1 MSNYDIIGKPLPRI
15 DGRVK
20 ATGEALFAMD
30 VSLPGML
37 HGKILRSP
45 HAHARILRIDTSKAE
60 QLPGVKAI
68 VTAKDT
74 GGIRFAFVD
83 TPGHPADEYPLATGK
98 VRYIGEEVAAV
109 AASDADTAEQAIGL
123 IEVDYQLLPAIFDP
137 EEAMKPGAPAVHD
150 EIIPTTT
157 SAWEDWG
164 AKKKTVPYRVINNIC
179 ATTNISYGDVE
190 KGFQESDYV
199 REDRFYAPATAH
211 AALEPH
217 VAVAS
222 FSPAGSLDVWLTG
235 MGNEMKRFWLAKTMG
250 LPLGKVRVYKTF
262 VGGAFGGKINL
273 FAYEF
278 LAALLSKKAG
288 LPVRIALT
296 REEVF
301 MTGRTS
307 HPMIITVKT
316 GVKRDGALVAQHMK
330 VIADPGA
337 YRGTSPIAMFL
348 THIFG
353 SPVYR
358 IPNVKHEATAV
369 YTNKS
374 ICCPKRGHGNPQ
386 ARFAVE
392 SQLDMIAA
400 ELGIDPLELRLK
412 NAREAGDV
420 LPNGDRL
427 NSCGLKEALSRA
439 GAAAGWKEKRG
450 RGNGRGIGMGVA
462 AMFSGSAVYPF
473 GSAAV
478 VRLNLD
484 GTATL
489 FTGQTEFGQGS
500 DTAMAMIAA
509 QELGIRMEDISVV
522 SSDTGLCPID
532 MGNFLSCGIFVSGE
546 AVRRAA
552 ADARRQLLEA
562 AAKLLEVNAAD
573 LEIRNGIIGA
583 KQAGSSVAAQ
593 ADSSVAARRAVPEAH
608 VPGKSLSIA
617 DALKAA
623 HPPGADGGAGITG
636 RGFKEALSN
645 VNFAPGI
652 SRGAGRFTDAYA
664 FTVVVAEVEVDRTT
678 GRVRIVSVT
687 TADESGFP
695 INRLNLDGQMDGQA
709 VMGVGDALFED
720 VVREEGRMMNP
731 SFADYRIP
739 SFKDMPELTS
749 IHVEAPDP
757 GGPYGAKEGGE
768 CSRSAVIPAIANAI
782 ADAVGIRLNTLPF
795 SPEKVLAAL

>member
-1 MSNYDIIGKPLPRI
+1 MPEYSIIGKPLPRV

-20 ATGEALFAMD
+20 ATGEAQFAMD
-30 VSLPGML
+30 VTLPGML
-37 HGKILRSP
+37 YGKILRSP
-45 HAHARILRIDTSKAE
+45 HAHARIIRIDTSQAE

-68 VTAKDT
+68 VTARDT
-74 GGIRFAFVD
+74 AGVRYAFVD
-83 TPGHPADEYPLATGK
+83 TPGHPADEYPLATDK
-98 VRYIGEEVAAV
+98 VRYIGEDVAAV
-109 AASDADTAEQAIGL
+109 AAVDLDTAEKALSL
-123 IEVDYQLLPAIFDP
+123 IEVQYELLPAVFDP

-150 EIIPTTT
+150 EIVPTTT

-164 AKKKTVPYRVINNIC
+164 AKKKTVPYKVVNNIC
-179 ATTNISYGDVE
+179 ATTNIAYGDVE
-190 KGFQESDYV
+190 KGFQESDHI

-222 FSPAGSLDVWLTG
+222 FNPAGSLDVWLTS
-235 MGNEMKRFWLAKTMG
+235 MGNEMKRFWLAKTIG
-250 LPLGKVRVYKTF
+250 LPLSKVRVHKTF

-288 LPVRIALT
+288 SPVKITLT

-301 MTGRTS
+301 LTGRTA

-316 GVKRDGALVAQHMK
+316 GVKKDGTLVAQHVK
-330 VIADPGA
+330 IIADPGA

-353 SPVYR
+353 SPIYR
-358 IPNVKHEATAV
+358 VPNIKHEATAV

-386 ARFAVE
+386 ARFAIE

-400 ELGIDPLELRLK
+400 DLGIDPVELRLK
-412 NAREAGDV
+412 NAREAGEV
-420 LPNGDRL
+420 LPNGDKL

-439 GAAAGWKEKRG
+439 ADASGWSKKRG
-450 RGNGRGIGMGVA
+450 RGHDRGIGIGVA

-500 DTAMAMIAA
+500 DTAMAMITA
-509 QELGIRMEDISVV
+509 QELGMRLEDIIVV
-522 SSDTGLCPID
+522 SSDTELCPID
-532 MGNFLSCGIFVSGE
+532 MGNFLSCGVFVSGE

-562 AAKLLEVNAAD
+562 TARLLKVNVEELEVRQGN
-573 LEIRNGIIGA
+573 IRV
-583 KQAGSSVAAQ
+583 KHTPKKV
-593 ADSSVAARRAVPEAH
+593 
-608 VPGKSLSIA
+608 LSIA
-617 DALKAA
+617 EAMK
-623 HPPGADGGAGITG
+623 GSQMSGGSSIIG

-652 SRGAGRFTDAYA
+652 SRGAGRFTDAYS
-664 FTVVVAEVEVDRTT
+664 FTVAVAEVEVDRKT
-678 GRVRIVSVT
+678 GRIKVLKVT

-709 VMGVGDALFED
+709 LMGIGDALFED
-720 VVREEGRMMNP
+720 VVRREGRMMNP
-731 SFADYRIP
+731 TFIDYRIP
-739 SFKDMPELTS
+739 SFRDMPELRS

-768 CSRSAVIPAIANAI
+768 CSRAAVIPAIANAV
-782 ADAVGIRLNTLPF
+782 ANAVGIRLHTLPF
-795 SPEKVLAAL
+795 YPEQVLVALEAKSRVG